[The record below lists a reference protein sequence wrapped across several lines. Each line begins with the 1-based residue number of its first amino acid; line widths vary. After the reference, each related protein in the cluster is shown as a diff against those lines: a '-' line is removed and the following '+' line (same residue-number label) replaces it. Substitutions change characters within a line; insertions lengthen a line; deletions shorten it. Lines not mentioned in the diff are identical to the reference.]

1 MRQKARRK
9 DSCINKALHR
19 SFLALVIGLSGAALF
34 LASGLAEALDR
45 ELYDFRAGLSSER
58 KRRAEDEG
66 SAAPGGATSTPVELV
81 FVDQY
86 SLAWVE
92 ENLGFG
98 WPWPRELYGI
108 LAEYCA
114 QARVSAFD
122 ILFTETSSFGPD
134 DDLRCARAMDRAG
147 NVVLAGRPTPD
158 PLQRLSALPVER
170 VRFGSVKA
178 LLDEDGVVRR
188 YRAENSDGPSFGLA
202 VLEAG
207 GQGDRLSRGPE
218 AFLRF
223 AGPSPSLPALNAA
236 EILYSALSLREGG
249 EPGIRQ
255 EYFADKYLIFGFSAP
270 GLLDRQ
276 AVPTDSAMP
285 GAEIHGTFVHNVLE
299 GRLLY
304 PLGWIWE
311 TLLVLAAGVAA
322 AVFASYFRNPLAL
335 AGAAA
340 SLLLAPL
347 LSASIFYEAGQV
359 SMPALELA
367 AASLSFMAGIVLSYV
382 AEGKTRAFLKRSFS
396 QYLSPEV
403 IEALSKNPELLK
415 LGGEE
420 RTISVFFSDIEGFTR
435 LSESLSP
442 ERLALFMNRY
452 LSILS
457 ECILDEGGTLDKYVG
472 DAVVAFWNAP
482 LSQEDHADRALRSA
496 LRCQNALDAAVPEF
510 ESLGFPLP
518 RTRIGIHTGTAI
530 VGNMGSQWRFNYT
543 ALGDVVNT
551 ASRLE
556 EANKIV
562 GTRLLVSGDTVAQ
575 SRSSGE
581 FSFRRLGEVLLQ
593 GKSRP
598 VEVWEAR
605 FFQAAEG
612 LAWSPSS
619 GPSFGPGAEAAAG
632 SESGSVNPGVPA
644 WEGLKDCRG

>member
-1 MRQKARRK
+1 MKQGSLRN
-9 DSCINKALHR
+9 SSFINKALNR
-19 SFLALVIGLSGAALF
+19 SYLALLIGLAGAAL
-34 LASGLAEALDR
+34 LLVSGISEALDR
-45 ELYDFRAGLSSER
+45 ELYDFRATLSAGRNSKARGE
-58 KRRAEDEG
+58 
-66 SAAPGGATSTPVELV
+66 TSDTLNQVASSPVELV

-108 LAEYCA
+108 LAEYCV

-134 DDLRCARAMDRAG
+134 DDLRCARAMDQAG
-147 NVVLAGRPTPD
+147 NVVLAGSPEKAPFG
-158 PLQRLSALPVER
+158 RLSALPVEN

-188 YRAENSDGPSFGLA
+188 YRAGSLDEPSFGLA

-207 GQGDRLSRGPE
+207 GQGDRLPGIPE
-218 AFLRF
+218 VFLRF
-223 AGPSPSLPALNAA
+223 AGPSPSLPARNAA
-236 EILYSALSLREGG
+236 ELLYSALSLREGE
-249 EPGIRQ
+249 EPAIKPD
-255 EYFADKYLIFGFSAP
+255 YFADKYLIFGFSAP

-285 GAEIHGTFVHNVLE
+285 GAEIHGTFIRNVLE
-299 GRLLY
+299 DRLLY
-304 PLGWIWE
+304 RLSWVWE
-311 TLLVLAAGVAA
+311 AFLVLAVGAA
-322 AVFASYFRNPLAL
+322 AALCASYFKKPLAL

-340 SLLLAPL
+340 VLVIVSL
-347 LSASIFYEAGQV
+347 LSASVFYEADLV
-359 SMPALELA
+359 NMPALELA

-382 AEGKTRAFLKRSFS
+382 AEGRTKAFLKRSFS

-403 IEALSKNPELLK
+403 IEELSRNPGLLK
-415 LGGEE
+415 LGGEQ
-420 RTISVFFSDIEGFTR
+420 RTISVFFSDIEGFTT

-442 ERLALFMNRY
+442 ERLAQFMNRY

-457 ECILDEGGTLDKYVG
+457 ECILAEGGTLDKYVG

-482 LSQEDHADRALRSA
+482 LSQEDHAVRALRSA
-496 LRCQNALDAAVPEF
+496 LRCHAALDAAVPEF
-510 ESLGFPLP
+510 EALGFPLP
-518 RTRIGIHTGTAI
+518 RTRIGIHTGMAI

-562 GTRLLVSGDTVAQ
+562 GTRLLVSSDTVALAR
-575 SRSSGE
+575 RSSE

-605 FFQAAEG
+605 FVELPGEPVQ
-612 LAWSPSS
+612 SPSLS
-619 GPSFGPGAEAAAG
+619 STPGAGPDLA
-632 SESGSVNPGVPA
+632 SGEPAVPA